1 MAHMHDRARIAAACA
16 IRVTLQP
23 GIVVSEDAEM
33 INSSRHRVASQLVAT
48 SISAPL
54 VCRLDAGITDRD
66 VRLLQLAGCWPWR
79 WAAGGAEASL
89 KALAGLTRL
98 AVASFISCWTSA
110 QFAVPGP
117 PSGERATLGT
127 ETS

>member
-33 INSSRHRVASQLVAT
+33 INSSRHRVASQLDAWL
-48 SISAPL
+48 ISASLL
-54 VCRLDAGITDRD
+54 VCRLDAAGTLPSSASSTSTCRM
-66 VRLLQLAGCWPWR
+66 LASWR

-89 KALAGLTRL
+89 KALIGLTRL

-110 QFAVPGP
+110 LICSAI
-117 PSGERATLGT
+117 SGACQTLNQ
-127 ETS
+127 